1 MLNHV
6 SQAVMRSTEEFASAI
21 LKADRGI
28 EPLQDF
34 AYTQVHCLR
43 DYAEG
48 GLEVQIL
55 FRDSGDHGSIDDLTV
70 KLN

>member
-1 MLNHV
+1 MVARSHEGFLACASRERWVEREMLNHV

-34 AYTQVHCLR
+34 TYTQVHWL
-43 DYAEG
+43 A
-48 GLEVQIL
+48 
-55 FRDSGDHGSIDDLTV
+55 
-70 KLN
+70 